1 MVLTCHTAFFSP
13 SSVEE
18 IRSKSAQ
25 TMREVVSSPS
35 EALPMLLLTPQQ
47 LIDKLQSNVI
57 TPDME

>member
-1 MVLTCHTAFFSP
+1 
-13 SSVEE
+13 
-18 IRSKSAQ
+18 
-25 TMREVVSSPS
+25 MREVVSSPS